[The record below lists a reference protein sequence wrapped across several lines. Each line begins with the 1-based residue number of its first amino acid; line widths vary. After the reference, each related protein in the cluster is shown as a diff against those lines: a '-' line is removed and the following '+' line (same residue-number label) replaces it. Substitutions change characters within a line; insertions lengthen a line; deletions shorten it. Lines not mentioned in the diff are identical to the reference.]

1 VNNNEITGIR
11 IKSSMYVWSSR
22 GRHTYNVK
30 YTVTYADGLEIDSSA
45 WYENCTDEMDA
56 VAAVYKKENYMRSQH
71 GV

>member
-1 VNNNEITGIR
+1 MNNNEVTGIQ
-11 IKSSMYVWSSR
+11 IKSCKYIWSSR

-45 WYENCTDEMDA
+45 WYENCTDEMEA
-56 VAAVYKKENYMRSQH
+56 VAAVYKKENYRRHNH